1 MIRSKTFW
9 FTWILVL
16 GGLTALFG
24 YLSQVNIVAIGDLGN
39 SPELPVRIVVESVGI
54 DVTVV
59 NPESDAIPALDEA
72 LKLGAV
78 RHPESGKLGE
88 RGSNVFIFGHS
99 SGLPIVY
106 NQNYKAFNGLANV
119 AVGDQIT
126 VYAEDGTHT
135 YTVDSVR
142 LTTADEAFISFRKS
156 HASKLTLST
165 CNSFGAAQ
173 ERYVVEATIN

>member
-9 FTWILVL
+9 ITWIVVL
-16 GGLTALFG
+16 SLLIALFG
-24 YLSQVNIVAIGDLGN
+24 YLSSTATIDFELNTD
-39 SPELPVRIVVESVGI
+39 PELPTRIVIEKANI

-59 NPESDAIPALDEA
+59 NPESDSIPILDES

-99 SGLPIVY
+99 SGLPVVI
-106 NQNYKAFNGLANV
+106 NQNYKAFNNLQTLSE
-119 AVGDQIT
+119 GDTIT
-126 VYAEDGTHT
+126 VFSDNREYT
-135 YTVDSVR
+135 YVVETVR
-142 LTTADEAFISFRKS
+142 LTTADEAFISFKES

-165 CNSFGAAQ
+165 CNSFGTAQ
-173 ERYVVEATIN
+173 ERYVVEAIRK

>member
-9 FTWILVL
+9 ITWIVVL
-16 GGLTALFG
+16 GLLVALFG
-24 YLSQVNIVAIGDLGN
+24 YLSNTQTIDFELNTN
-39 SPELPVRIVVESVGI
+39 PELPTRIVIERANI

-59 NPESDAIPALDEA
+59 NPESDSIPVLDES

-99 SGLPIVY
+99 SGLPVVI
-106 NQNYKAFNGLANV
+106 NQNYKAFNNLNTV
-119 AVGDQIT
+119 SKGDIIE
-126 VYAEDGTHT
+126 VYSENTKHI
-135 YTVDSVR
+135 YVVESVR
-142 LTTADEAFISFRKS
+142 LTTADEAFISFKQS
-156 HASKLTLST
+156 HASRLTLST

-173 ERYVVEATIN
+173 ERYVVEAIRK